1 MMKNNYFSFI
11 DPYINNIKILFEGTN
26 IIGNIF
32 EYNLLMKNVRRK
44 PMIFGMLF
52 SIPRDEKEA
61 DKQIPKNMESIM
73 RFNPNII
80 GLVSPSDPPGSNIRT
95 RMWDRFSSIIKKEN
109 LIHLVMQHFPYTS
122 IGNIGKIHNTQITM
136 DNIEERL
143 RIIKQKGINNVLAL
157 KGWEQNDNYLK
168 ENQVSA
174 NQPEYLFKSVPDW
187 ISYLKYHFS
196 YISGTTYI
204 EGHPFRRRKINS
216 EKNKGKEFHAIKKEY
231 NLSGKKCYIG
241 ILKENLIAAIKYD
254 IQKIKS
260 GAQKIFCAHIFNAN
274 LFIEYKKKFES
285 FSNNTI
291 YELIPE
297 ISVGASKRSFYN
309 DTLLSSTYCTD
320 DFQDTIFKYGENIF
334 DINLHVNII
343 GKGKE
348 LEIISQRKNY
358 YKAII

>member
-1 MMKNNYFSFI
+1 
-11 DPYINNIKILFEGTN
+11 
-26 IIGNIF
+26 
-32 EYNLLMKNVRRK
+32 
-44 PMIFGMLF
+44 
-52 SIPRDEKEA
+52 
-61 DKQIPKNMESIM
+61 
-73 RFNPNII
+73 
-80 GLVSPSDPPGSNIRT
+80 
-95 RMWDRFSSIIKKEN
+95 
-109 LIHLVMQHFPYTS
+109 
-122 IGNIGKIHNTQITM
+122 M
-136 DNIEERL
+136 DNIVDRL
-143 RIIKQKGINNVLAL
+143 IMIKEKGINNVLAL

-168 ENQVSA
+168 ENQVSS
-174 NQPEYLFKSVPDW
+174 NQPEYLFNSVPDW
-187 ISYLKYHFS
+187 ISYLKQHFT

-231 NLSGKKCYIG
+231 NLSGKKCYMG

-260 GAQKIFCAHIFNAN
+260 GAQKIFCAHVFNAN

-285 FSNNTI
+285 FSNNTT

-334 DINLHVNII
+334 DINSHVNVI

-358 YKAII
+358 YKAIILQKKICNDLTCYDVKFNDDTIEYNVPISRISTEEIDIVISRIWIDNCKEQVKIFIDNNISSIYIISIDMDSTIKFIEECLAENLLKKSQQLYK